1 MQTRAIHILL
11 FLLSGIFI
19 ISCGNDVR
27 APEIILSGK
36 TKDTIELNTSY
47 SEPGYTA
54 RDKKDGD
61 ITAKVMVSGSV
72 NPNKTGDYSIKYE
85 VIDKAGNLDK
95 AERNVHVFNKSNY
108 LAGTYLV
115 NEVVKGANPGQ
126 YTYIINAKGSETKN
140 MQLELNN
147 FGSYGIYVNVK
158 VDISGNNITI
168 PLQYPTGM
176 PSGSEGG
183 ISGNGEIENNRIT
196 KIEFICNYASGGN
209 DTVTSIY
216 TRQ

>member
-1 MQTRAIHILL
+1 MQIRAIHIILA
-11 FLLSGIFI
+11 LLSGILI

-27 APEIILSGK
+27 PPEITLNGK
-36 TKDTIELNTSY
+36 TNDTIELNTSY

-72 NPNKTGDYSIKYE
+72 NPNKTGDYSVKYE

-95 AERNVHVFNKSNY
+95 AERNVHVFNKADY

-126 YTYIINAKGSETKN
+126 FTYTINAKGSETKN

-147 FGSYGIYVNVK
+147 FGAYGIYVNVK

-176 PSGSEGG
+176 PSGSEGS

-196 KIEFICNYASGGN
+196 KIEFICNYSSGGN